1 MLYESRTKDPASV
14 RRTSMRKMMLIVGI
28 VVLASL
34 PALGQEFPKAE
45 VFFGGS
51 LLRAD
56 GAPSGQQLFG
66 GWQASLSANF
76 RESIGFTADLGGQYR
91 SILGQGVS
99 QYEYLFGPRLV
110 RRGEGITAF
119 THFLF
124 GGVTVRSGGSETGFG
139 MAFGAGM
146 DLDVG
151 RRVAIRVVQFDYMPS
166 RFSGMWFNDIRY
178 GFGIVFKAGGG

>member
-1 MLYESRTKDPASV
+1 
-14 RRTSMRKMMLIVGI
+14 MRKILLTVGLVI
-28 VVLASL
+28 LASL
-34 PALGQEFPKAE
+34 PALGQDFPKAE

-66 GWQASLSANF
+66 GWQTSLSANF
-76 RESIGFTADLGGQYR
+76 RENVGFTADFGGQYR

-119 THFLF
+119 THFLA
-124 GGVTVRSGGSETGFG
+124 GGVTVR
-139 MAFGAGM
+139 
-146 DLDVG
+146 
-151 RRVAIRVVQFDYMPS
+151 
-166 RFSGMWFNDIRY
+166 
-178 GFGIVFKAGGG
+178 GGGA